1 MGVPYTK
8 ARHGQPGLHRGDAS
22 VPPGELLS
30 LYGGQSL
37 LGAPA
42 NILQMINVTEMVF
55 LWQRYDW
62 VQNCTPK
69 AALQLSVPIR
79 AGGCV
84 YALHRYIH
92 LYMHLNPKQC
102 SEEVPRLWL
111 WSWDAA
117 SAA

>member
-1 MGVPYTK
+1 MGAPYTK

-42 NILQMINVTEMVF
+42 NILQTINVTEMVF
-55 LWQRYDW
+55 SWQRCDW
-62 VQNCTPK
+62 AQNCTSK
-69 AALQLSVPIR
+69 AALQLSIPIR

-84 YALHRYIH
+84 YVLHIDIYI
-92 LYMHLNPKQC
+92 YIC
-102 SEEVPRLWL
+102 T
-111 WSWDAA
+111 
-117 SAA
+117 